1 MRSIL
6 MCVALTGALV
16 SPALAHNGV
25 GQVNSFAAGFAHPL
39 HGADH
44 ILAMVAVGF
53 WAVLA
58 GDRAIWIWPMTFVAM
73 MLAGFAVASLGLPM
87 PLVEPAIF
95 SSIVI
100 FGLVVALAVK
110 ASVCLGAATVGLFAF
125 FHGHAHGAEITAA
138 SLISYAAGFALATA
152 ALHAMGIG
160 LGLFAEASIGRVALR
175 AIGGAT
181 VLGGMAL
188 MMGLP

>member
-25 GQVNSFAAGFAHPL
+25 GQVNSFASGIAHPL

-44 ILAMVAVGF
+44 ILAMVAVGL

-58 GDRAIWIWPMTFVAM
+58 GGRALWIWPMTFVAT

-87 PLVEPAIF
+87 PLVEPAIS

-110 ASVCLGAATVGLFAF
+110 APLCLGAAIAGLFAF
-125 FHGHAHGAEITAA
+125 FHGHAHGVEATAA
-138 SLISYAAGFALATA
+138 NLIPYAAGFVLATA
-152 ALHAMGIG
+152 ALHAVGIG
-160 LGLFAEASIGRVALR
+160 LGLFAEGSIGRVALR
-175 AIGGAT
+175 AMGGLA
-181 VLGGMAL
+181 AL
-188 MMGLP
+188 SELALIVG